1 MEFEAVLE
9 VPVRLARVA
18 RPSQQEADLYPS
30 TFRSILLAWQA
41 SRLGDLLDDP
51 TRVRVVGRETG
62 ARM

>member
-9 VPVRLARVA
+9 VPVRFARTS
-18 RPSQQEADLYPS
+18 PQSSSEADLYPS

-51 TRVRVVGRETG
+51 SRVRVVGRDTG